1 MADGREAVP
10 VSIVGLPASGKTTF
24 LAALWELVC
33 EDRVA
38 KALQFHAIGS
48 SDQAYLRKIVEVWR
62 SAKEQ
67 ARTEL
72 TGTSSVSMTLAD
84 AGGRVVRVTIPDVP
98 GEAFRSMWEDRELD
112 DTLLG
117 TLSTGNILLL
127 LHGNKIKAP
136 AWVTERAALRRATK
150 AVKAET
156 AVQEWEP
163 KFAPTQV
170 QLVDLLQLTSH
181 EPVGCPGRKVA
192 VVVSAWDKAEGEGL
206 DPGKFLDAKLPMLSQ
221 YLAAGRDRWDY
232 RVYGVSAQG
241 GDYDENDRNK
251 ASPKKGKDAERL
263 RDIDI
268 PAERIRLVCG
278 TDETHDLTGPLLWLM
293 D

>member
-1 MADGREAVP
+1 MADGGEAVP

-38 KALQFHAIGS
+38 KALQFQSIGS

-84 AGGRVVRVTIPDVP
+84 ASGRVVRVTIPDVP

-112 DTLLG
+112 GTLLG
-117 TLSTGNILLL
+117 TLGTGNILFL

-150 AVKAET
+150 AVKPET
-156 AVQEWEP
+156 AVQAWEP

-170 QLVDLLQLTSH
+170 QLVDLLQLISH
-181 EPVGCPGRKVA
+181 EPVGRPGRKVA

-221 YLAAGRDRWDY
+221 YLAAGRDRWDH

-251 ASPKKGKDAERL
+251 ANPKKGKDAESL
-263 RDIDI
+263 RDVDI
-268 PAERIRLVCG
+268 PAERIRLVYG
-278 TDETHDLTGPLLWLM
+278 TAETHDLTGPLLWLM

>member
-1 MADGREAVP
+1 MAEDGETVP
-10 VSIVGLPASGKTTF
+10 ISIVGLPASGKTTF

-38 KALQFHAIGS
+38 KALQFYSIGS

-67 ARTEL
+67 GRTEL
-72 TGTSSVSMTLAD
+72 TGTSSVRMTLAD

-112 DTLLG
+112 HALFG
-117 TLSTGNILLL
+117 TLGTGNILLL
-127 LHGNKIKAP
+127 LHGDKIKAP
-136 AWVTERAALRRATK
+136 AWVTERAALRRTIKATK
-150 AVKAET
+150 AEA
-156 AVQEWEP
+156 ALQEWEP

-170 QLVDLLQLTSH
+170 QLVDLLQLVSCQ
-181 EPVGCPGRKVA
+181 PVGRPGRKVA

-206 DPGKFLDAKLPMLSQ
+206 EPDKFLNAKLPMLSQ

-251 ASPKKGKDAERL
+251 TNPKKGKDAERL
-263 RDIDI
+263 RDVDI
-268 PAERIRLVCG
+268 PAERIRLVSG
-278 TDETHDLTGPLLWLM
+278 SEETHDLTGPLQWLM